1 MSDDACDLSEVRAL
15 TRFADDQLSSVP
27 TVMLE
32 VLKNRAELER
42 RTHVFNNITG
52 LLEANTRAQMV
63 SRDEDPATA
72 ELIMDRPYASHVQG
86 RGRTDI
92 EKRAAEAER
101 IIQSKFERMAE
112 RIAQK

>member
-1 MSDDACDLSEVRAL
+1 MSGDACDLSEVRAL
-15 TRFADDQLSSVP
+15 TRYADDQLSNVP
-27 TVMLE
+27 TVMLN

-63 SRDEDPATA
+63 TRDEDPAVA
-72 ELIMDRPYASHVQG
+72 EIIMDRSYASHVQD

-92 EKRAAEAER
+92 AKRAKEAER
-101 IIQSKFERMAE
+101 LIENAFVSMAE
-112 RIAQK
+112 RIAKK